1 MAGNTKVIGVAE
13 FTRDMAQTL
22 IDYFEVYAVEG
33 VVSVELGNDGTLWLP
48 NKRQGGRQ
56 FLGLAR
62 LPAQPKVF

>member
-1 MAGNTKVIGVAE
+1 MTGTTKVIGVAE
-13 FTRDMAQTL
+13 FTRDMAETL
-22 IDYFEVYAVEG
+22 VDYFEAYAVEG

-62 LPAQPKVF
+62 LPAQTKIF

>member
-1 MAGNTKVIGVAE
+1 MTGTMKVIGVAE

-22 IDYFEVYAVEG
+22 VDYFEVYAVEG

-48 NKRQGGRQ
+48 NKRRGGRQ

-62 LPAQPKVF
+62 LPTATKIF